1 MGEGTMTTWTRKD
14 LLGLRDLSKEELE
27 LILETAESFKEISL
41 RPIKKVPALRG
52 KTVVNFFFEASTRTR
67 TSFEISAKRLS
78 ADIINISSP
87 TTSVIKGESLLDT
100 VRNLLSLKVD
110 IVIIRH
116 SDSGAPQLIAD
127 RFPDVSVIN
136 AGDGSHEHPTQAL
149 LDLYTIKEKKGTVA
163 GLNIAI
169 VGDIMHSRVARSNI
183 WGMTRLGAN
192 VTVVGP
198 RTLIPADID
207 KTGVRV
213 ETNLSRGIK
222 DADVIYMLRIQ
233 NERLKSNL
241 FPSIRE
247 YARMYGLNGVRL
259 KGAKKDVIIMHP
271 GPINR
276 GVEIS
281 SEVAD
286 GPYSVILDQVTNGLA
301 VRMAVLFLVA
311 GVKKSVKELEEE

>member
-1 MGEGTMTTWTRKD
+1 MTTWTRKD